1 MRVDGART
9 CNHVQAYAYRHER
22 DYTFAHVGMSV
33 NAIHC
38 IGNQG
43 DCVFVA
49 KLQPFHLSMTLCF
62 LSLNLVIIYLALKED
77 ILHTYNTGLLPLS
90 CNQY

>member
-1 MRVDGART
+1 MRVDGTRT
-9 CNHVQAYAYRHER
+9 HNHVQAYAYMHDR

-43 DCVFVA
+43 VFVFA
-49 KLQPFHLSMTLCF
+49 VKLQPFHLSMTLCF
-62 LSLNLVIIYLALKED
+62 LSLNLVIVYLALKED
-77 ILHTYNTGLLPLS
+77 ILHTYNTCLLPLS